1 MVAEKLTQKIR
12 GCVRRGDFT
21 LSSGKKSNF
30 YIDIKGAISEPEA
43 LDTIASEMA
52 KLIKDE
58 RPDRIAGVAVGAVP
72 LATALSLKTGIP
84 FLIVRKEKKGYGTG
98 AQVDGSMKP
107 GENVIVVEDVTTT
120 GMSSLAAVEAL
131 RAMKARCD
139 RVVAVVDREEGSAE
153 NLSKHGV
160 RLIALFKAGELLK
173 GPRPKSS

>member
-1 MVAEKLTQKIR
+1 MVAEALARRIR
-12 GCVRRGDFT
+12 ECVRRGDFT

-30 YIDIKGAISEPEA
+30 YIDIKGAVSEP
-43 LDTIASEMA
+43 DTLKKIASEMA

-98 AQVDGSMKP
+98 TQVDGTMKT
-107 GENVIVVEDVTTT
+107 GDRVIVVEDVATT
-120 GMSSLAAVEAL
+120 GASSLAAVDAL

-139 RVVAVVDREEGSAE
+139 KVIVVVDREEGAAA
-153 NLSKHGV
+153 NLSKHGA
-160 RLIALFKAGELLK
+160 RLIALFKAGELLR
-173 GPRPKSS
+173 GTGRDAS